1 MVTLSHVATGSL
13 KAVSSTYPLHIDIQ
27 DGVLEVDGGTVRDVA
42 QDSTTGAALYVGD
55 GATLIMKNSGVIYG
69 STASSDEMATVK
81 IDGGTANIDSSSI
94 INVGN
99 TGTALWVEQ
108 SSGSFSNIA
117 VSNAAVG
124 IQSYNGAPQIDG
136 FTSTDNTVGVDV
148 YGGMSLPTIYRSTS
162 LSGQSTGW
170 HTYAIDLS
178 AFIGSGD
185 YLQVGAN
192 SIYGG
197 GNAHPTYN
205 YASSKYYMLTD
216 RWNIEITYDDGSGE
230 VSENI
235 TTPDKMGYYPYAAD
249 DPKSGNGA
257 ATYAGG
263 EGGVAS
269 WHCNYYG
276 YSYGP

>member
-1 MVTLSHVATGSL
+1 
-13 KAVSSTYPLHIDIQ
+13 
-27 DGVLEVDGGTVRDVA
+27 
-42 QDSTTGAALYVGD
+42 
-55 GATLIMKNSGVIYG
+55 MKNSGTIYG
-69 STASSDEMATVK
+69 ASANSDEMATVM
-81 IDGGTANIDSSSI
+81 IDVGSADIDSSSI

-108 SSGSFSNIA
+108 SSGSFNNVA

-124 IQSYNGAPQIDG
+124 IQAYNGAPQIDG

-170 HTYAIDLS
+170 ETYAVDLS
-178 AFIGSGD
+178 AFLGSGD

-230 VSENI
+230 VCEYI
-235 TTPDKMGYYPYAAD
+235 TTPDKMGYYPFAAD
-249 DPKSGNGA
+249 DRKSGN
-257 ATYAGG
+257 
-263 EGGVAS
+263 
-269 WHCNYYG
+269 
-276 YSYGP
+276 